1 MASLLLLLLFLLL
14 PLLQTDVLSHHL
26 QRNLIYLDSQVRT
39 SEFTPLFLR
48 LLPRYFYE
56 ALELLIPHFS
66 LGVTSVSSFIN
77 ATLWSCLLF
86 LSLFFLH
93 LLFFPSAC
101 CLRVRSSE
109 QTDINIIKIIN
120 CISSNYPL
128 TLTQQVKLFG
138 WWPPSSRTK
147 MLSVL
152 TFLV

>member
-77 ATLWSCLLF
+77 ASLWSCLLF
-86 LSLFFLH
+86 F
-93 LLFFPSAC
+93 
-101 CLRVRSSE
+101 
-109 QTDINIIKIIN
+109 
-120 CISSNYPL
+120 
-128 TLTQQVKLFG
+128 
-138 WWPPSSRTK
+138 
-147 MLSVL
+147 LSVL
-152 TFLV
+152 PSSSFLPLCLLPQSTFI